1 MWGMRV
7 GRNNHGDP
15 AGLRASG
22 RAEPTTH
29 SPWTN
34 RVLSSGRTQL
44 LADAKTLAALSS
56 GLGLGTTKETPE

>member
-1 MWGMRV
+1 M
-7 GRNNHGDP
+7 GDEGGEKQSRGPSRP
-15 AGLRASG
+15 AASG

-44 LADAKTLAALSS
+44 LADAKTLAPLSS